1 MPRLFICAAADHEIV
16 HCCYTAE
23 MPLDKKQIEAFRQRL
38 LKKQQDILG
47 LNETANDAAKTVEL
61 DQTSVGRLSR
71 IDALQGQ
78 AMSLELQRRRQLELK
93 LIKSAL
99 ERIDSGDYG
108 YCADCDE
115 DIVTGRLNLDPAV
128 TLCVACA
135 SEKEKRDS

>member
-1 MPRLFICAAADHEIV
+1 
-16 HCCYTAE
+16 
-23 MPLDKKQIEAFRQRL
+23 MPLDKNQIEAFRQRL
-38 LKKQQDILG
+38 LQKQQDILG
-47 LNETANDAAKTVEL
+47 LNETADDAAKTVEL

-71 IDALQGQ
+71 MDALQGQ

-115 DIVTGRLNLDPAV
+115 DIVTGRLDLDPAV
-128 TLCVACA
+128 ALCVACA

>member
-1 MPRLFICAAADHEIV
+1 MTEIDQEGLRSQLLALK
-16 HCCYTAE
+16 AE
-23 MPLDKKQIEAFRQRL
+23 LQSLQEDSSEGGKP
-38 LKKQQDILG
+38 
-47 LNETANDAAKTVEL
+47 VEL
-61 DQTSVGRLSR
+61 DQAKVGRLSR
-71 IDALQGQ
+71 MDALQGQ
-78 AMSLELQRRRQLELK
+78 AMSLALQRRRQLELK

-115 DIVTGRLNLDPAV
+115 DIVTGRLDLDPAV